1 MTMTKLLNA
10 IHIRLETCSINYC
23 HRVQAQMPHL
33 PATSPALESPVGK
46 SVDMANWMRA
56 LSAVHCTSGTE
67 WESNADH
74 TPPRGTVGN
83 LKRGA
88 IVYPIPPPTATA
100 TDQWS
105 VKLLKSAV
113 KKRGINSKSVLS
125 SYFYTVKKAS
135 NLKSLETNGKIL
147 LLAIYLKFYL
157 INVIFFG
164 RHRIQKAIRF
174 LANFHFK

>member
-1 MTMTKLLNA
+1 VRFYFVCLAFFALFIWLGPVSEVWRRAMTMTKLLNA

-23 HRVQAQMPHL
+23 HRVLAQMPHL

-74 TPPRGTVGN
+74 TPPRGAVGN
-83 LKRGA
+83 LKRGV
-88 IVYPIPPPTATA
+88 IVYPIPPPRATA

-113 KKRGINSKSVLS
+113 KMRGINSM
-125 SYFYTVKKAS
+125 T
-135 NLKSLETNGKIL
+135 TNAL
-147 LLAIYLKFYL
+147 
-157 INVIFFG
+157 
-164 RHRIQKAIRF
+164 
-174 LANFHFK
+174 